1 MNTLV
6 IICGPT
12 ASGKT
17 ALAIEV
23 ARHFGTEIISADSRQ
38 IYREMRIGTA
48 VPSPE
53 ELAAVKHHFIQTK
66 SIFDYYNAFMYETE
80 VLALLEDLFRRMNPV
95 VMAGGSGLYIDAVC
109 QGIDDIPTVDP
120 AVRQQMLVFYEQEG
134 LEGLRRRLREVDP
147 EYYGQVDLNNPKRLL
162 KALEI
167 SVQSGRPYSSF
178 LTRTR
183 KERPFRFLKVG
194 LDLPR
199 QELYDRINRRVTQ
212 MVEEGL
218 TEEARRLLPHRH
230 TNALNTVGYKEIFDH
245 LEGKITL
252 DEAIERIRANTR
264 KYARKQLTW
273 FRRDPEIR
281 WFRPEER
288 EKIIEWI
295 EGKMEA
301 MSDEPRLRPY
311 ESGLRRAKNEK

>member
-53 ELAAVKHHFIQTK
+53 ELAAVKHHFIRTK

-95 VMAGGSGLYIDAVC
+95 VMAGGSGMYIDAVC
-109 QGIDDIPTVDP
+109 HGIDDIPTVDP

-183 KERPFRFLKVG
+183 KERPFRTLKVG

-199 QELYDRINRRVTQ
+199 QELYDRINRRVLQ

-245 LEGKITL
+245 LDGKITL

-281 WFRPEER
+281 WFRPEEK
-288 EKIIEWI
+288 EKVIEWI
-295 EGKMEA
+295 KRKMEA
-301 MSDEPRLRPY
+301 MRDER
-311 ESGLRRAKNEK
+311 

>member
-1 MNTLV
+1 MNTLI

-23 ARHFGTEIISADSRQ
+23 ARHFATEIISADSRQ

-80 VLALLEDLFRRMNPV
+80 VMALLEDLFGRMNPV
-95 VMAGGSGLYIDAVC
+95 VMAGGSGMYIEAVC
-109 QGIDDIPTVDP
+109 HGIDDIPTVDP

-147 EYYGQVDLNNPKRLL
+147 DYYREADLNNPKRLL

-167 SVQSGRPYSSF
+167 SVQSGRPYSTF

-183 KERPFRFLKVG
+183 KERPFRTLKVG

-199 QELYDRINRRVTQ
+199 QELYDRINRRVLQ

-245 LEGKITL
+245 LDGKITL

-281 WFRPEER
+281 WFRPEET

-301 MSDEPRLRPY
+301 MR
-311 ESGLRRAKNEK
+311 NEK